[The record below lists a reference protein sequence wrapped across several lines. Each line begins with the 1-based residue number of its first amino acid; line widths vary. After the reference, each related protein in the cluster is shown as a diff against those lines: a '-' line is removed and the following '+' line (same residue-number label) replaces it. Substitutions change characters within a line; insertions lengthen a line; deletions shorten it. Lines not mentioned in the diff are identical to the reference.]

1 MKPIAIVGAGLSG
14 ATAAITLARH
24 GFNVEVF
31 EVKDHV
37 GGNCHTER
45 LFADQGVNTMV
56 HVHGPH
62 IFHTNNR
69 QVYEFVDQFERMM
82 PHDQRTKAMARG
94 SIFSFPINLHTMS
107 QLFGRP
113 LTPESAKNLI
123 DEEIFSSPVS
133 SRQLGTMEGH
143 LLSTVGS
150 TIYETFFRDY
160 TLKQWG
166 RHPVDLPA
174 SVAQRIPVRFNYD
187 DRVFADRFQGVP
199 RGGYTSLVEAMLDHP
214 RIRLRLSN
222 DTMTGLDGTPFYA
235 HTIYTGALDEA
246 FKYEHGCLPYRS
258 LEIAHEVRPEL
269 DDATGNTVINFCDGD
284 TPWTRQT
291 EHRHFTPWE
300 EGKGTVVSRE
310 FSREWRP
317 GLLRYYPVRLA
328 QEEKT
333 LAAYE
338 DQARRC
344 DTVTFMGRL
353 GTFRYLN
360 MDQAVEAAIRGT
372 REVIRRLR

>member
-14 ATAAITLARH
+14 ATAAAVLVRH
-24 GFNVEVF
+24 GFDVEVF
-31 EVKDHV
+31 EVKNHV

-45 LFADQGVNTMV
+45 LFVDQGVNTMV

-62 IFHTNNR
+62 IFHTNNG
-69 QVYEFVDQFERMM
+69 QVYDFVNQFAQMM
-82 PHDQRTKAMARG
+82 PHDQRTKAISRG
-94 SIFSFPINLHTMS
+94 MLYSFPINLHTLS
-107 QLFGRP
+107 EVYGRP
-113 LTPESAKNLI
+113 LTPHQAR
-123 DEEIFSSPVS
+123 EIMYEDCCGFTGK
-133 SRQLGTMEGH
+133 LDTMEGY

-150 TIYETFFRDY
+150 RIYGRFFRDY

-174 SVAQRIPVRFNYD
+174 SIAQRIPVRFTYD
-187 DRVFADRFQGVP
+187 DRVFTDKFQVIP
-199 RGGYTSLVEAMLDHP
+199 RNGYTAMIEAMLDHP

-222 DTMTGLDGTPFYA
+222 DTMTGLDNPPCYA
-235 HTIYTGALDEA
+235 HTIYTGPLDEA
-246 FKYEHGCLPYRS
+246 FKYEHGYLPYRS

-300 EGKGTVVSRE
+300 EGSGTVVSRE

-338 DQARRC
+338 EQARRC